1 MKLMLASLSLA
12 LLVGVLLGG
21 RVANLSRIQ
30 LRWTGLAIVG
40 FALQFVSGPGTTL
53 PLTCLYLSFV
63 LLSAFAIRNTRV
75 VGFWVIVA
83 GIAMNFIV
91 IGLNQGMP
99 VASLALEASG
109 QADTLDDLIDNPYPK
124 HHLASDDDLV
134 VFMGDVV
141 ALPQPIGQA
150 ISIGD
155 IFTYGGVGVVI
166 VAGMRAP
173 AARREDEGER
183 EDAGTRRTG
192 HTESLEHAKL

>member
-1 MKLMLASLSLA
+1 MKLMVVSLSLT
-12 LLVGVLLGG
+12 LLVGIASGG
-21 RVANLSRIQ
+21 RLRNLSGIH

-40 FALQFVSGPGTTL
+40 FALQFVSGPGTVI
-53 PLTCLYLSFV
+53 PLSCLYASFV
-63 LLSAFAIRNTRV
+63 LLSIFAVKNIRIT
-75 VGFWVIVA
+75 GFPIILV
-83 GIAMNFIV
+83 GIAMNFLV

-99 VASLALEASG
+99 VARQALVASG

-124 HHLASDDDLV
+124 HHLASGDDRVAFL
-134 VFMGDVV
+134 GDVI

-173 AARREDEGER
+173 ATRREDEPDVEALAD
-183 EDAGTRRTG
+183 DAGAMQRAG
-192 HTESLEHAKL
+192 G